1 MTFIDVNIRGL
12 ETHLMA
18 AINRVD
24 NKIDALRAENAREH
38 EEMRAENAREHEEMR
53 AENALEHEEMK
64 RQNALEHEEM
74 KDMIQEFMG
83 NVDEACDR
91 RIKKHE
97 KEYHAFAN

>member
-38 EEMRAENAREHEEMR
+38 EEMRAENA
-53 AENALEHEEMK
+53 LEHEEMK

-74 KDMIQEFMG
+74 KDMIQEVMG